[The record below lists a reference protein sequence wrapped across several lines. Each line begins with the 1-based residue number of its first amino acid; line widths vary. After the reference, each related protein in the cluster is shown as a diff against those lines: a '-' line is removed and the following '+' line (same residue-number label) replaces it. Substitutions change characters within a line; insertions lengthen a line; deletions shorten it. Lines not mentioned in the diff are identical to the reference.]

1 MRTHLPRVGH
11 AAYPSPTGNT
21 RQSFAASN
29 GRGARNNKKIEHL
42 DQTKDLA
49 RKVSTF
55 VKTKDLTMR
64 PLKTKHLSRKASQV
78 FEVTQAGAPRRALD
92 THL

>member
-21 RQSFAASN
+21 RQSFA
-29 GRGARNNKKIEHL
+29 RKQRKGARNNKKFEHL

-49 RKVSTF
+49 PKVSTL
-55 VKTKDLTMR
+55 VETKDLTMR
-64 PLKTKHLSRKASQV
+64 PLKTKHLSQQGSQV
-78 FEVTQAGAPRRALD
+78 FEVTQAGCAQARS
-92 THL
+92 